1 MCSAPT
7 LEAGI
12 TSRLQQSDHLSLSL
26 SLRSNQKLAGGSMW
40 EFLLL

>member
-12 TSRLQQSDHLSLSL
+12 TSRFQQSDHLSL